1 MEQNQNGN
9 VVKQRIMRSEPEIL
23 AILEE
28 YEKSGF
34 MQKEYCQV
42 SDINEVTFSSWL
54 RKYRPKTT
62 DDELKGFTAIE
73 VVNMP
78 VHKSQL
84 FAEVGNIKIYR
95 AVPAEY
101 LKALLS

>member
-9 VVKQRIMRSEPEIL
+9 VVKQRIMRSETEIL

-34 MQKEYCQV
+34 TQKEYCQV
-42 SDINEVTFSSWL
+42 SDINEVTFGSWL
-54 RKYRPKTT
+54 RKYRPKTS
-62 DDELKGFTAIE
+62 DDELKGFATIE
-73 VVNMP
+73 IVPARQAKEEVIARIGELEIYKGMP
-78 VHKSQL
+78 V
-84 FAEVGNIKIYR
+84 
-95 AVPAEY
+95 EY

>member
-1 MEQNQNGN
+1 MEQHQNGN

-34 MQKEYCQV
+34 TQKEYCQV
-42 SDINEVTFSSWL
+42 SDINEVTFGSWL
-54 RKYRPKTT
+54 RKYRQKNPE
-62 DDELKGFTAIE
+62 DDLKGFTTIE
-73 VVNMP
+73 VIPARHAKEEVIARIGELEIYRGMP
-78 VHKSQL
+78 V
-84 FAEVGNIKIYR
+84 
-95 AVPAEY
+95 EY